1 MNDAAAAGAFVK
13 IVDVLGDQ
21 REFGDDLC
29 QPGKRSMAAVRL
41 ALQYA
46 HPAPFVPS
54 PNERLVVSK
63 RRRRGELLGVET
75 RPESGQCVPEGRDA
89 AFCRNAGTGHGDD
102 ALASFQQRRR
112 FVEQGGGIDLV
123 FGHPVDPFLWGAGQ

>member
-1 MNDAAAAGAFVK
+1 MAFATAAARGVYLLSFMIESYVDR
-13 IVDVLGDQ
+13 IV
-21 REFGDDLC
+21 EFAASK
-29 QPGKRSMAAVRL
+29 GKRSMAAVRL

-75 RPESGQCVPEGRDA
+75 RPESGQSVPEGRDA

-102 ALASFQQRRR
+102 ALAGFQQRRR
-112 FVEQGGGIDLV
+112 FVEQGGGIELV
-123 FGHPVDPFLWGAGQ
+123 VGHAVDPL